1 MKLNKF
7 FMLGLA
13 GLAFAACSNDDE
25 VTSAMDGDAM
35 VRVNIV
41 TAGSTRAVT
50 DPVDGTDFA
59 TQEVVVN
66 KIRLKLTAGTVT
78 GNADVTFDQVKD
90 GKTVMQQAREHT
102 FTGVRNPQK
111 MEIFINDGVEKM
123 GLSQVINTK
132 LAAPM
137 YASAD
142 AKDFNLVKPEESGN
156 KNYKVKTYEV
166 TLKPQHKTALLEFSG
181 IKHAEDN
188 GTCAFEKM
196 TFKGIFM
203 NKIAENENDLK
214 KISSFNDWNAVIA
227 TGTDYIWDE
236 VTDGT
241 DFLTST
247 VAWPKENKCYA
258 YNVFGNTETLPILTL
273 YFDNIETKKGFDFFH
288 GATTGYAAVA
298 KYKLNVDGMPEVD
311 QTALGVSAK
320 DPYVKTFVPGYIYRI
335 KNIVVPDS
343 AIGPTPAGGEDVNV
357 LVVEVTVNPWKLVSG
372 TVEWN

>member
-1 MKLNKF
+1 
-7 FMLGLA
+7 MLGLA
-13 GLAFAACSNDDE
+13 GLAFAACSSDDE
-25 VTSAMDGDAM
+25 VTSAGLDGDAV

-50 DPVDGTDFA
+50 DPVGGNDFD
-59 TQEVVVN
+59 TKVVEVN
-66 KIRLKLTAGTVT
+66 KIRLKLTAGT
-78 GNADVTFDQVKD
+78 GGGDITFENGTE
-90 GKTVMQQAREHT
+90 GKTAMQQAKEHV

-111 MEIFINDGVEKM
+111 MEIFINDGAEKM
-123 GLSQVINTK
+123 ELNQVINTK

-137 YASAD
+137 YASTD
-142 AKDFNLVKPEESGN
+142 AKDFKLVLPEQSGD
-156 KNYKVKTYEV
+156 KNYTVKTYEV

-188 GTCAFEKM
+188 ATCAFAKM

-203 NKIAENENDLK
+203 NKIAESEKNLDGFTNFK
-214 KISSFNDWNAVIA
+214 DWNEVIA
-227 TGTDYIWDE
+227 KGLDGTYVWDE
-236 VTDGT
+236 IKDDT

-247 VAWPKENKCYA
+247 EAWPKDNKCYA
-258 YNVFGNTETLPILTL
+258 YNVFGNTKTLPILTL
-273 YFDNIETKKGFDFFH
+273 YFDGIETKPGFDFFH

-298 KYKLNVDGMPEVD
+298 KYKLNVDGMSEAD
-311 QTALGVSAK
+311 QTALGVSDK
-320 DPYVKTFVPGYIYRI
+320 DPYVKKFVPGYVYRI
-335 KNIVVPDS
+335 NNIVVPDS